1 MTKDAVGQALANVTQ
16 QPTGAASLGSGMV
29 GVATSFA
36 EGITPFVPVLS
47 LIAMLVFGI
56 INVMTNRR
64 RLKLM
69 EEEHGDK

>member
-1 MTKDAVGQALANVTQ
+1 MTKEAMTQAVVDVVQ
-16 QPTGAASLGSGMV
+16 QPSGAASLGSGVM

-36 EGITPFVPVLS
+36 HGVTPFVPVLS
-47 LIAMLVFGI
+47 LAAMLIFGI

-69 EEEHGDK
+69 EEKHDDE